1 MVGVGEALGHDALES
16 TTARDQPA
24 TDGVS
29 RSPESV
35 ELQLEEPAAIVEW
48 LSRAMGLINVSMPD
62 LSARSGN
69 NAH

>member
-1 MVGVGEALGHDALES
+1 MPSRWAS

-48 LSRAMGLINVSMPD
+48 LSRGMGLINVSMPD